1 MQASRHRYPYWVLS
15 CSLSPCREISLLQY
29 NVILSRFYWQP
40 TVSALMPSFVRV
52 SWQFPWRWNNCGQ
65 PLSLIMC
72 LTPGPHRFH
81 QPSEQEVR
89 RVIRLNA
96 IYNHC
101 LHISS
106 TSCVS
111 GSRVK
116 TGDYLFSE
124 NFGFEWRLNKNVW
137 HHACKLVGPAEG
149 YVWRSLAIR
158 LDEFCIST
166 LIFY

>member
-1 MQASRHRYPYWVLS
+1 
-15 CSLSPCREISLLQY
+15 
-29 NVILSRFYWQP
+29 
-40 TVSALMPSFVRV
+40 MPSFVRV

-72 LTPGPHRFH
+72 LTPGPCRFH

-124 NFGFEWRLNKNVW
+124 NFGFEWRLNKNGKCLTPCLQ
-137 HHACKLVGPAEG
+137 ACRPTRVLCLEEL
-149 YVWRSLAIR
+149 SLIQF
-158 LDEFCIST
+158 DEFFYIST
-166 LIFY
+166 LIY